1 MTVEI
6 NMTVKIKL
14 ICECTKEKMV
24 KTKQQQTTNKPVA
37 VHSSQRQFFYTF
49 YITQNLDVDLN
60 KYFRY

>member
-1 MTVEI
+1 MHKGK
-6 NMTVKIKL
+6 NGKN
-14 ICECTKEKMV
+14 
-24 KTKQQQTTNKPVA
+24 KTTTNKPMT